1 MHDAHDPYAALRH
14 ADYRYLLSGNLLASI
29 GTEMQ
34 SVAVGWELYQRTDS
48 AAALGLVGL
57 VQFLPVFALSLP
69 AGQAADRYSRRTL
82 LLSAQG
88 LMACASIGLAVLSL
102 LQGPVLFLYLC
113 LLLVGISQAF
123 NSPARWALVP
133 QVVPEKD
140 LTNAITWNSSGWQVA
155 SMLGPALGGL
165 VLAATGRAAAAYL
178 LAALCSLTCAALIG
192 QIHPRPALRHREPA
206 SFASLLAGAAFV
218 WRTKLILAT
227 LTLDLFAVLLG
238 GATALLPIFARDILE
253 VGPSGLGWLRAAPPL
268 GAFLMAVALAHRAPL
283 RRAGRTLL
291 VSVAGFGLAT
301 VVFGLSQN
309 YALSFCALALTG
321 ALDNISVV
329 VRGTL
334 VQVLAP
340 DAMRGRISAVNAI
353 FISSSN
359 QLGAFESGITAQ
371 LFGPVRSVV
380 GGGIGT
386 VLVVLAVMWIWPE
399 VLRLGPLHAIAVVD
413 TEESRPG
420 GLAATGL
427 PQSPESRP
435 LECFSSGCARPS
447 PQLSRYPP
455 PEHPHQG

>member
-1 MHDAHDPYAALRH
+1 M
-14 ADYRYLLSGNLLASI
+14 LASV

-34 SVAVGWELYQRTDS
+34 SVALGWELYQRTDS

-57 VQFLPVFALSLP
+57 VQFLPVFVLSLP
-69 AGQAADRYSRRTL
+69 AGHAADRYSRRAL
-82 LLSAQG
+82 LVSAQAVT
-88 LMACASIGLAVLSL
+88 ACTSLGLALLSL
-102 LQGPVLFLYLC
+102 LHGPVVLLYLC
-113 LLLVGISQAF
+113 IFMAGISQAF
-123 NSPARWALVP
+123 NSPARWALVT
-133 QVVPEKD
+133 QVVPD
-140 LTNAITWNSSGWQVA
+140 QALTNAITWNSSGWQIA

-165 VLAATGRAAAAYL
+165 VLAAAGEAAPAYL
-178 LAALCSLTCAALIG
+178 LACVCSLTCAGLVW
-192 QIHPRPALRHREPA
+192 QIRPREVARHAEPV
-206 SFASLLAGAAFV
+206 SFRSLLAGAAFV
-218 WRTKLILAT
+218 YRTKLILAT

-253 VGPSGLGWLRAAPPL
+253 VGPGGLGWLRAAPSV
-268 GAFLMAVALAHRAPL
+268 GAFVMAVALAHREPL

-291 VSVAGFGLAT
+291 AAVAGFGLAT

-309 YALSFCALALTG
+309 FMLSLCALAVTG

-371 LFGPVRSVV
+371 LFGPVVSVV

-386 VLVVLAVMWIWPE
+386 VLVVLAVMWVWPE
-399 VLRLGPLHAIAVVD
+399 VLRLGPLHSREPVD
-413 TEESRPG
+413 TEEKYGG
-420 GLAATGL
+420 GLAITND
-427 PQSPESRP
+427 
-435 LECFSSGCARPS
+435 
-447 PQLSRYPP
+447 
-455 PEHPHQG
+455 